1 MAQANLEVRLR
12 LRPRRGRIGSRG
24 PSYLLLRFRI
34 RGEYGT
40 MARHYRVTEFPVNVF
55 PHQPTVDGRAQLLDS
70 GAERIAFG
78 ELLRGARERCGIS
91 LQQIANE
98 TKIPRRHLE
107 SLERGQL
114 TATPGGTY
122 TRGEVIAYASVVR
135 LDRQIALA
143 HLERALQPAADTR
156 STRTPLRPDANGTRG
171 RRTAI
176 VAGAGTVILALVV
189 WSAMSLNFG
198 AARSPE
204 PESHSAPIGAS
215 SPSATPAVASE
226 LTAPSRAT
234 ATSGVASAEAE
245 TPFARGTAVAEL
257 DRAVNETSQARQGLQ
272 PRLVIVSDPA
282 GARVTVDG
290 IGRGQTPIFID
301 ALSHGTR
308 HIRVTLAGYLAE
320 DLTVPLRATG
330 DTTVNIVLD
339 PAGQP
344 EPPPKP

>member
-1 MAQANLEVRLR
+1 MVASLPL
-12 LRPRRGRIGSRG
+12 
-24 PSYLLLRFRI
+24 
-34 RGEYGT
+34 
-40 MARHYRVTEFPVNVF
+40 TELPVDVF
-55 PHQPTVDGRAQLLDS
+55 PHQRTLDGRAQSLD
-70 GAERIAFG
+70 AAVDQIAFG

-98 TKIPRRHLE
+98 TKIPQRHLE

-143 HLERALQPAADTR
+143 HLERALQPAAETR
-156 STRTPLRPDANGTRG
+156 SASAPLRPDANRTRG

-176 VAGAGTVILALVV
+176 VAVAGTVILALVA
-189 WSAMSLNFG
+189 WSAMFLNFSS
-198 AARSPE
+198 AARSLE
-204 PESHSAPIGAS
+204 LESQSAPIGAS
-215 SPSATPAVASE
+215 SPPAAPVVASE
-226 LTAPSRAT
+226 VTAPSRAT
-234 ATSGVASAEAE
+234 ATSGVASSAEAG
-245 TPFARGTAVAEL
+245 PPLVRGTRVMPP
-257 DRAVNETSQARQGLQ
+257 DRAVNETAQARQGFP

-282 GARVTVDG
+282 GARLTVDG
-290 IGRGQTPIFID
+290 IGRGLTPISVNE
-301 ALSHGTR
+301 LSPGAR
-308 HIRVTLAGYLAE
+308 RIRVTLAGYRAA

-330 DTTVNIVLD
+330 DTTVKIVLH

>member
-1 MAQANLEVRLR
+1 
-12 LRPRRGRIGSRG
+12 
-24 PSYLLLRFRI
+24 
-34 RGEYGT
+34 
-40 MARHYRVTEFPVNVF
+40 VNVF
-55 PHQPTVDGRAQLLDS
+55 PHQRTVDGRAQSLD
-70 GAERIAFG
+70 AAADRIAFG

-143 HLERALQPAADTR
+143 HLERALQPAGE
-156 STRTPLRPDANGTRG
+156 TPSALAPLSSDGTRAGG

-176 VAGAGTVILALVV
+176 VAGAATVILALVA
-189 WSAMSLNFG
+189 WSAMFLNFG
-198 AARSPE
+198 VVRSSE
-204 PESHSAPIGAS
+204 LGSHSARIGAS
-215 SPSATPAVASE
+215 SPPAAPAVASE
-226 LTAPSRAT
+226 VTTLSRAT
-234 ATSGVASAEAE
+234 ATSGVASSAEAE
-245 TPFARGTAVAEL
+245 TPLVRGTSVAQL
-257 DRAVNETSQARQGLQ
+257 DEGVNEGAQARHGFP
-272 PRLVIVSDPA
+272 PRLVIVSDPV

-290 IGRGQTPIFID
+290 IGRGKTPVFVNE
-301 ALSHGTR
+301 LSPGTR
-308 HIRVTLAGYLAE
+308 RIRVTLAGYRAA

-330 DTTVNIVLD
+330 DTSVNIVLH

-344 EPPPKP
+344 ESPPKP